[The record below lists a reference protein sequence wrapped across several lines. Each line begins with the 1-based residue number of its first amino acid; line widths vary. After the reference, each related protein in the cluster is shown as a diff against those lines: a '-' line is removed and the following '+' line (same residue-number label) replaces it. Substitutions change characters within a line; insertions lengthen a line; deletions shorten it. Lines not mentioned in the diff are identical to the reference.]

1 MARYRIRKD
10 HFLQDPERGLPPQFH
25 HAGAVIEW
33 HGLPSMQM
41 EPLDEE
47 ARAAVAGRPDRIGT
61 AMPDV
66 EKNAAALG
74 AAPRL
79 APLVVLARSLH
90 VRDDG
95 IEVGDH
101 FVGRPAL
108 RIVLPFQERG
118 SEYAQRG
125 P

>member
-10 HFLQDPERGLPPQFH
+10 HFLQDPERGLPPQFN
-25 HAGAVIEW
+25 HAGAVIEC
-33 HGLPSMQM
+33 LPSMQM
-41 EPLDEE
+41 ESLDEE
-47 ARAAVAGRPDRIGT
+47 ARAAVAGRPERTGA

>member
-10 HFLQDPERGLPPQFH
+10 HFLQDPERGLPPQFN
-25 HAGAVIEW
+25 HAGAVIEC
-33 HGLPSMQM
+33 LPSMQM
-41 EPLDEE
+41 ESLDEE
-47 ARAAVAGRPDRIGT
+47 ARAAVAGRPERTGT

-66 EKNAAALG
+66 EKSAAALG

-108 RIVLPFQERG
+108 RIVLPF
-118 SEYAQRG
+118 
-125 P
+125 

>member
-1 MARYRIRKD
+1 
-10 HFLQDPERGLPPQFH
+10 
-25 HAGAVIEW
+25 
-33 HGLPSMQM
+33 M

-47 ARAAVAGRPDRIGT
+47 ARAAVAGRPERIGT
-61 AMPDV
+61 AMPGV

-74 AAPRL
+74 ATPRL